1 MCSPTSPP
9 RFGLPWGLR
18 WGRGRADPQPA
29 GAQGCRAAL
38 ETRRLPPV
46 RSLGDVAPRAVA
58 GPRAPLS
65 EGDDV
70 TALCRALPPAPGS
83 PPSAPAVQPSA
94 ETAGDAR
101 KTGGGDTLASAR
113 PPHLGGVGWG
123 CRPRLRGCP
132 LRRAPSPS
140 GRSSGT
146 VRQLPP
152 ARGELR
158 GPPCLGL
165 GSGGDRAERAR
176 VSVTLR
182 TKPFPKPA
190 PPPEARRASRLP
202 ERTALLPQLCPG
214 TRATGGKPRE
224 ADGVGW
230 AAGRKPLSPWA
241 WAHLQEGPSPAVKEK
256 VPRESGVREA
266 PGSRLLSFSC
276 QGPALV
282 RRGVCVGGGGRSTR
296 LTLRGKRFSR
306 RWKSPVAFA
315 DNAAEI

>member
-1 MCSPTSPP
+1 MVGEDLFKNRKGRRDPVVGAGSAGGRGARCALQHLPPPLRPPLGAALRPRKSGSAAGWGTRLQSRARDSPTAPGQVPGGRCPP
-9 RFGLPWGLR
+9 RGGRPACTPFRRRRRDRALQGSTPGSRFPAERSRSSAFRRDR
-18 WGRGRADPQPA
+18 WGRPENR
-29 GAQGCRAAL
+29 
-38 ETRRLPPV
+38 
-46 RSLGDVAPRAVA
+46 
-58 GPRAPLS
+58 
-65 EGDDV
+65 
-70 TALCRALPPAPGS
+70 
-83 PPSAPAVQPSA
+83 
-94 ETAGDAR
+94 
-101 KTGGGDTLASAR
+101 GGGDTLASAR

-140 GRSSGT
+140 GRSSGA

-230 AAGRKPLSPWA
+230 AAERKPLSP
-241 WAHLQEGPSPAVKEK
+241 
-256 VPRESGVREA
+256 
-266 PGSRLLSFSC
+266 
-276 QGPALV
+276 
-282 RRGVCVGGGGRSTR
+282 
-296 LTLRGKRFSR
+296 
-306 RWKSPVAFA
+306 
-315 DNAAEI
+315 